1 MNGPRLLPFVRY
13 AEKTDFLPNR
23 DFTYAYD
30 CRLLYCLSGRGTLSF
45 SDSIHPLVPGTLC
58 LYPAGTRYLPCSAEE
73 DPMQFIILNF
83 DYYDSHSEQEGPFE
97 PVMQENFV
105 PHRVIGTWRDTRE
118 LSFTQPQVLP
128 GFQSVENELLD
139 IVHEWQIKKL
149 HCQEIVSSLLALVL
163 YRVLQR
169 ASAGPQGS
177 QRADELLD
185 FIHVHYSQH
194 LDYNV
199 IAEHLHYHPY
209 YLNSL
214 MKARTG
220 QSLHR
225 YIMNYRVREACRLL
239 TCTQDSVGEI
249 SRAVGF
255 ENKDHF
261 STCFKKAIGVSPL
274 QYRKGH
280 NI

>member
-1 MNGPRLLPFVRY
+1 MNGPHLSPFVRY

-45 SDSIHPLVPGTLC
+45 SGSIHPLVPGTLC
-58 LYPAGTRYLPCSAEE
+58 LYPSGTRYLPCSAEGV
-73 DPMQFIILNF
+73 PMQFIILNF
-83 DYYDSHSEQEGPFE
+83 DYYDSHSERKGPFE
-97 PVMQENFV
+97 PVTQKDFL
-105 PHRVIGTWRDTRE
+105 PQRVIDTWRDTQE
-118 LSFTQPQVLP
+118 PSFTQPQVLP
-128 GFQSVENELLD
+128 DFQSVENELLE
-139 IVHEWQIKKL
+139 IVQEWQVKKL

-169 ASAGPQGS
+169 TSVSPQSG
-177 QRADELLD
+177 QRADHLLD
-185 FIHVHYSQH
+185 FIHAHYSQR
-194 LDYNV
+194 LDYDF
-199 IAEHLHYHPY
+199 IAEQLHYHPY

-225 YIMNYRVREACRLL
+225 YIMNYRIREACRLL
-239 TCTQDSVGEI
+239 ASTQDSVGEI

-261 STCFKKAIGVSPL
+261 STYFKKAIGVSPL